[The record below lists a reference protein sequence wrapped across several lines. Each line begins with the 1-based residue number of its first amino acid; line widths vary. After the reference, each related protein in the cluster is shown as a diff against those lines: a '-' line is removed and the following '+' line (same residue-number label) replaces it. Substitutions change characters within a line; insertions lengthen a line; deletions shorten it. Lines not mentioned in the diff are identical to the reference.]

1 MKISIFD
8 INFDNLSSAKA
19 LEELIAL
26 RARGGYIVTPNP
38 EFVVRSLA
46 DSKLKNII
54 NRADI
59 SLIDGIG
66 IVWAAKILGKG
77 NVIRISGIDF
87 MEMVIKMSNEKGWR
101 IGLLG
106 GKGNT
111 AQRLAKL
118 IVRSYPAI
126 SVPFAMSGSP
136 NSSRDGIVRDKIS
149 GLDLDFLFVAY
160 GNPKQEYW
168 IDRNLGKV
176 DAKVLM
182 GVGGSFD
189 YLTGNVKRAPKLLRR
204 LGLEWLYR
212 LFVQPWRIKRQL
224 SLGVFVLMVLKKRL
238 FG

>member
-1 MKISIFD
+1 MKIKLFD
-8 INFDNLSSAKA
+8 IQFDNLSNAKA
-19 LEELIAL
+19 LEELVDL
-26 RARGGYIVTPNP
+26 RLRGGYIVTPNP

-54 NRADI
+54 NRAHI
-59 SLIDGIG
+59 SLIDGVG

-77 NVIRISGIDF
+77 KVNRISGVDF
-87 MEMVIKMSNEKGWR
+87 MEMVIKLSNDKGWK

-106 GKGNT
+106 GRGNT
-111 AQRLAKL
+111 AQKLARL
-118 IVRSYPAI
+118 IVKAYPAI

-136 NSSRDGIVRDKIS
+136 ESSRDGLIREKIS
-149 GLDLDFLFVAY
+149 GMDLDFLFVAY

-168 IDRNLGKV
+168 IDRNFRKV

-189 YLTGNVKRAPKLLRR
+189 YLTGNVKRAPKLIRK
-204 LGLEWLYR
+204 LGFEWLYR
-212 LFVQPWRIKRQL
+212 LISQPWRVKRQL
-224 SLGVFVLMVLKKRL
+224 SLAVFVLMVLKKRI